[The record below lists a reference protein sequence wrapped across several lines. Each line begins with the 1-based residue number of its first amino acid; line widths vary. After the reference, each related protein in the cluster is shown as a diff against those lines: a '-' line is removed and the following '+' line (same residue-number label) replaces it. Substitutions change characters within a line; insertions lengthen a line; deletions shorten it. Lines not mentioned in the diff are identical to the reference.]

1 MIGSLEGLVQE
12 KEIDRAII
20 NVQGVGYE
28 VFISDPLS
36 RYLEVG
42 SVVRLL
48 IHEQIKEDAHDL
60 YGFMQKEDKQLF
72 EKLLSVKNVGPK
84 VALSVLN
91 IGSIESIKSAIAGGD
106 VKMLQTAK
114 GIGKRASEQIIVEL
128 RDKIGLVATS
138 NAEAIVNRSSE
149 SENDE
154 AIQALVSLGFSLY
167 DARLALADVDPQ
179 LPVEAR
185 ITKALKR

>member
-1 MIGSLEGLVQE
+1 MIGSIEGVVQE
-12 KEIDRAII
+12 KDVDRAII
-20 NVQGVGYE
+20 NVQGVGFE
-28 VFISDPLS
+28 VFISDSLT

-42 SVVRLL
+42 TTIRLL

-60 YGFMQKEDKQLF
+60 YGFLQRADKQLF

-106 VKMLQTAK
+106 VKMLQAAK

-128 RDKIGLVATS
+128 RDKIGLVATP
-138 NAEAIVNRSSE
+138 NAEAIVNRSGE

-154 AIQALVSLGFSLY
+154 AVQALVSLGFSLY
-167 DARLALADVDPQ
+167 DARIALADIDPQ
-179 LPVEAR
+179 LPVETR